1 MAGILPSAN
10 SELAVIKTGHFEK
23 TKIGLVVSE
32 WNSPITNALQDA
44 CINTLI
50 NLGIQQKHIKLHK
63 VPGAYEL
70 PLAAKWL
77 LDQSYVQ
84 GVICLGCVIKGDTKH
99 DEYIN
104 HAIAGGIMNLSLS
117 YSKPVIFG
125 VLTTKNR
132 KQAEERS
139 GGKLGNKGEESALA
153 LIKML
158 QLHENIGTPSIKKA

>member
-1 MAGILPSAN
+1 M
-10 SELAVIKTGHFEK
+10 
-23 TKIGLVVSE
+23 
-32 WNSPITNALQDA
+32 
-44 CINTLI
+44 
-50 NLGIQQKHIKLHK
+50 
-63 VPGAYEL
+63 
-70 PLAAKWL
+70 

-125 VLTTKNR
+125 ILTTKNR
-132 KQAEERS
+132 KQAKERWV
-139 GGKLGNKGEESALA
+139 GNSVMGEESALA

-158 QLHENIGTPSIKKA
+158 QLHENIGTPSNKKA

>member
-10 SELAVIKTGHFEK
+10 SELAVIQTGHFEK
-23 TKIGLVVSE
+23 TKIGIVVSE

-44 CINTLI
+44 CMTTLI

-104 HAIAGGIMNLSLS
+104 HAIAGGIMNLSLR

-125 VLTTKNR
+125 VLTTKNK

-153 LIKML
+153 LIRML
-158 QLHENIGTPSIKKA
+158 QLHDNIGIPSNKKA

>member
-10 SELAVIKTGHFEK
+10 SELAVIQTGHFEK
-23 TKIGLVVSE
+23 TKIGIVVSE
-32 WNSPITNALQDA
+32 WNSPITKALQDA
-44 CINTLI
+44 CMTTLI

-104 HAIAGGIMNLSLS
+104 HAIAGGIMNLLLS

-125 VLTTKNR
+125 VLTTKNK

-153 LIKML
+153 LIRML
-158 QLHENIGTPSIKKA
+158 QLHDNIGIPSNKKA

>member
-1 MAGILPSAN
+1 M
-10 SELAVIKTGHFEK
+10 
-23 TKIGLVVSE
+23 
-32 WNSPITNALQDA
+32 
-44 CINTLI
+44 
-50 NLGIQQKHIKLHK
+50 
-63 VPGAYEL
+63 

-158 QLHENIGTPSIKKA
+158 QLHENIGTPSNKKA

>member
-10 SELAVIKTGHFEK
+10 SELAVIQTGHFEK

-50 NLGIQQKHIKLHK
+50 KLGIQQKHIKLHK

-104 HAIAGGIMNLSLS
+104 HAIASGIMNLSL
-117 YSKPVIFG
+117 
-125 VLTTKNR
+125 
-132 KQAEERS
+132 
-139 GGKLGNKGEESALA
+139 
-153 LIKML
+153 
-158 QLHENIGTPSIKKA
+158 KKFI